1 MKSLLKPTSLS
12 PKFGKQIPLPIVL
25 VVPFAL
31 QVFTAVGL
39 IGFLSFK
46 NGQKAVNDLAHQ
58 LMDKAGQQVD
68 GHLDNYLALP
78 QELVQ
83 VSRDAIA
90 SKQINLNDP
99 NANEQYFWQQ
109 AKAFK
114 NLSYIGYLLEDG
126 REVGAG
132 RWLDGKTLLIYENLA
147 ANHQASDYLAD
158 QNGRKAKLLQSYTN
172 DAWTLSAN
180 AEGRKAK
187 GSIWGQIYTFD
198 TTTVQI
204 SDAAQSLQTQS
215 STSNVG
221 YQNYVSLPARSPI
234 YDQNGKFVGI
244 VLIDLLL
251 TQISEFLSEL
261 KVSPSGQV
269 FIMERNGMLV
279 GSSSTHPILHQV
291 NQKTERISA
300 LTSPDPLIQNVA
312 QQLKKQFAFQ
322 NIQSSQALDFNI
334 NGENHFVQVT
344 PWKDAYGIDWLIVV
358 SVPESDFMAQ
368 INANTRTTI
377 GLCLTALGIASLLGY
392 LTSRWI
398 SKPILKLS
406 QASEAL
412 AAASQ
417 SGFNSVNLA
426 QHISATGI
434 HELDT
439 VGRSFNHMAEQLQ
452 KTVVELAENNAEL
465 ENRVESRTSEL
476 SQALTHLRNTQAQM
490 VQSEKMSA
498 LGQMV
503 AGVAH
508 EINNPVNFIHG
519 NLSYVDTYMADL
531 MRLMQLYQKHYPTPP
546 AEISN
551 ELEEVDIAFL
561 EEDLG
566 KLLASMRVGTDRIR
580 EIVLSLRNFSRLD
593 ESDSKRVDIHE
604 GIDNTLTILQN
615 RLKTKPNH
623 PAIEVVKEYDKLP
636 LVECY
641 PGQLNQVFMNILGNA
656 IDALEEQNKN
666 KTTEEIKSNPS
677 KICIRTEL
685 SSQNSIT
692 IKISDNG
699 SGMSEQVRSNVF
711 NPFFTTKAVGKG
723 TGLGLSISYQI
734 VVDKH
739 QGKLWCD
746 STPGQ
751 GTTFAIEIPI
761 KQDLKESEN
770 QGTNT
775 RPLSVIHA

>member
-1 MKSLLKPTSLS
+1 MKPATLL

-68 GHLDNYLALP
+68 GHLDYYLSLP
-78 QELVQ
+78 QELIQ

-90 SKQINLNDP
+90 SNQINLNDP
-99 NANEQYFWQQ
+99 SANAQYFWQQ

-114 NLSYIGYLLEDG
+114 NLSYIGYLLADG

-132 RWLDGKTLLIYENLA
+132 RWLDGKTLLIYENLST
-147 ANHQASDYLAD
+147 NHQASDYLAD
-158 QNGRKAKLLQSYTN
+158 SNGRKTKLLQAYIN
-172 DAWTLSAN
+172 DAWTLSSN
-180 AEGRKAK
+180 VEVRKAK
-187 GSIWGQIYTFD
+187 APIWSQITTFD
-198 TTTVQI
+198 ATTLEI

-221 YQNYVSLPARSPI
+221 YQNYVFLPARSPI
-234 YDQNGKFVGI
+234 YDQNGKFIGV
-244 VLIDLLL
+244 VCIDLLL

-269 FIMERNGMLV
+269 FIMERDGMLV
-279 GSSSTHPILHQV
+279 GSSSAQPILHQV

-300 LTSPDPLIQNVA
+300 LKSPDPLIQNVA
-312 QQLKKQFAFQ
+312 QQLKKQFVFRD
-322 NIQSSQALDFNI
+322 IQSSQSLDFDI
-334 NGENHFVQVT
+334 NEKNHFVQVT

-358 SVPESDFMAQ
+358 TVPESDFMAQ
-368 INANTRTTI
+368 IDANTRTTI
-377 GLCLTALGIASLLGY
+377 GLCLTALGIASLLGF

-406 QASEAL
+406 QASESL

-417 SGFNSVNLA
+417 SGFVSVNLT

-439 VGRSFNHMAEQLQ
+439 VGRSFNHMAAQLQ

-551 ELEEVDIAFL
+551 ELQEVDMAFL
-561 EEDLG
+561 EEDLS
-566 KLLASMRVGTDRIR
+566 KLLTSMRVGTDRIR

-593 ESDSKRVDIHE
+593 ESDSKQVDIHE

-615 RLKTKPNH
+615 RLKTKPNQ
-623 PAIEVVKEYDKLP
+623 PAIAVVKEYSKLP

-656 IDALEEQNKN
+656 IDVLEEQNKN
-666 KTTEEIKSNPS
+666 KTTEEIQPS
-677 KICIRTEL
+677 HICIRTKL

-692 IKISDNG
+692 IEISDNG

-761 KQDLKESEN
+761 KQDVLG
-770 QGTNT
+770 GTAY
-775 RPLSVIHA
+775 S

>member
-1 MKSLLKPTSLS
+1 LKSTSLLPRGNK
-12 PKFGKQIPLPIVL
+12 IPLPFVL

-46 NGQKAVNDLAHQ
+46 NGQQAVNDLAHQ

-68 GHLDNYLALP
+68 GHLDGYLALP
-78 QELVQ
+78 QELAQ

-90 SKQINLNDP
+90 SGQINLNDP
-99 NANEQYFWQQ
+99 SANEQYFWQQ

-114 NLSYIGYLLEDG
+114 SLSYIGYLLADG

-147 ANHQASDYLAD
+147 ADHQASDYLAD
-158 QNGRKAKLLQSYTN
+158 NNGRKTKLLQSYTN
-172 DAWTLSAN
+172 DAWALSAN

-187 GSIWGQIYTFD
+187 GSIWSQIYTFD
-198 TTTVQI
+198 ATTVQI
-204 SDAAQSLQTQS
+204 SDAAQSLQTQG

-234 YDQNGKFVGI
+234 YDEDGKFMGVIGI
-244 VLIDLLL
+244 DILL
-251 TQISEFLSEL
+251 TQISDFLSSL
-261 KVSPSGQV
+261 KVSPAGQV
-269 FIMERNGMLV
+269 FIMERSGLLV
-279 GSSSTHPILHQV
+279 GSSSTYSILHQV
-291 NQKTERISA
+291 NGKTERFSA
-300 LTSPDPLIQNVA
+300 LNSPDPVIRQVA
-312 QQLKKQFAFQ
+312 QSLKKQFALEEIHSTKTLDLNLNGQ
-322 NIQSSQALDFNI
+322 NQ
-334 NGENHFVQVT
+334 FVQVT
-344 PWKDAYGIDWLIVV
+344 PWKDAYGLDWLIVI
-358 SVPESDFMAQ
+358 SVPESDFMAR
-368 INANTRTTI
+368 IDANTRTTI
-377 GLCLTALGIASLLGY
+377 GLCLTALGVASLLGF

-406 QASEAL
+406 QASESL

-417 SGFNSVNLA
+417 SGFVSVDLT
-426 QHISATGI
+426 QHIHATGI

-439 VGRSFNHMAEQLQ
+439 VGQSFNHMAAQLQ

-476 SQALTHLRNTQAQM
+476 SQALTNLRNTQAQM

-531 MRLMQLYQKHYPTPP
+531 MRLMQLYQKHYPKPP
-546 AEISN
+546 AEISD
-551 ELEEVDIAFL
+551 ELEEVDIAFI
-561 EEDLG
+561 EEDLS
-566 KLLASMRVGTDRIR
+566 KLLTSMRVGTDRIR

-593 ESDSKRVDIHE
+593 ESDSKQVDIHE

-615 RLKTKPNH
+615 RLKTKPNQ
-623 PAIEVVKEYDKLP
+623 PAIAVVKEYSKLP

-666 KTTEEIKSNPS
+666 KTMEEIQSS
-677 KICIRTEL
+677 QICIRTKL
-685 SSQNSIT
+685 SSQNSIK
-692 IKISDNG
+692 IEISDNG
-699 SGMSEQVRSNVF
+699 SGMSEQVRSNIF

-746 STPGQ
+746 SIPGQ

-761 KQDLKESEN
+761 KPDLKESEN
-770 QGTNT
+770 QGTT
-775 RPLSVIHA
+775 PQSPSVIHA

>member
-1 MKSLLKPTSLS
+1 LKPTTLL

-68 GHLDNYLALP
+68 GHLDHYLALP
-78 QELVQ
+78 QELIQ

-90 SKQINLNDP
+90 SNQINLNDP

-114 NLSYIGYLLEDG
+114 NLSYIGYLLADG

-132 RWLDGKTLLIYENLA
+132 RWLDGKTLLIYENLG

-158 QNGRKAKLLQSYTN
+158 SNGRKTKLLQTYPN
-172 DAWTLSAN
+172 DAWTLSSN

-187 GSIWGQIYTFD
+187 APIWSQISTFD
-198 TTTVQI
+198 ATVVEI
-204 SDAAQSLQTQS
+204 SDAAQSLQPQS

-221 YQNYVSLPARSPI
+221 YQNYVSLPARSPV
-234 YDQNGKFVGI
+234 YDQNGKFIGVVG
-244 VLIDLLL
+244 IDLLL
-251 TQISEFLSEL
+251 TQISEFLSTL

-269 FIMERNGMLV
+269 FIIERNGMLV
-279 GSSSTHPILHQV
+279 GSSSSQPILHQV

-300 LTSPDPLIQNVA
+300 INSPDPLIRNVA
-312 QQLKKQFAFQ
+312 QSLKKQFTFQ
-322 NIQSSQALDFNI
+322 SIKSTQDLDVII
-334 NGENHFVQVT
+334 NGETHFVQVT
-344 PWKDAYGIDWLIVV
+344 PWKDDYGLDWLIVI
-358 SVPESDFMAQ
+358 SVPESDFMAK
-368 INANTRTTI
+368 INANTLTTI
-377 GLCLTALGIASLLGY
+377 ELCIAALGIASVLGF

-398 SKPILKLS
+398 SKPILRLS
-406 QASEAL
+406 QASESL

-417 SGFNSVNLA
+417 IGFASVPLT
-426 QHISATGI
+426 QQVIATGI
-434 HELDT
+434 RELDT
-439 VGRSFNHMAEQLQ
+439 VGRSFNHMADQLQ
-452 KTVVELAENNAEL
+452 KTVIELAENNAEL

-476 SQALTHLRNTQAQM
+476 SHALTNLRNTQAQM

-519 NLSYVDTYMADL
+519 NLSYVDSYTADML
-531 MRLMQLYQKHYPTPP
+531 RLMQLYQKHYPNPP
-546 AEISN
+546 AEISQ
-551 ELEEVDIAFL
+551 ELEEVDIQFL
-561 EEDLG
+561 EEDLS
-566 KLLASMRVGTDRIR
+566 KLLTSMRVGTDRIR

-593 ESDSKRVDIHE
+593 ESDSKHVDIHE

-615 RLKTKPNH
+615 RLKTKPNQ
-623 PAIEVVKEYDKLP
+623 PAIEVIKEYGKLP

-641 PGQLNQVFMNILGNA
+641 AGQLNQVVMNILGNA

-666 KTTEEIKSNPS
+666 KTLEEIQTNPS
-677 KICIRTEL
+677 KIYIHTEL
-685 SSQNSIT
+685 SLHNSVKIQ
-692 IKISDNG
+692 ISDNG
-699 SGMSEQVRSNVF
+699 TGMSEEVRSNIF

-734 VVDKH
+734 IVEKH
-739 QGKLWCD
+739 QGRLWCV
-746 STPGQ
+746 SNPGQ
-751 GTTFAIEIPI
+751 GTTFVIEIPV
-761 KQDLKESEN
+761 Q
-770 QGTNT
+770 QGLEKPGTID